1 MPTPV
6 GWAVR
11 FAGSPSGRKVLKT
24 AIRTARSEEG
34 RKLLAQARTVASSA
48 EGRRLIEQAKRV
60 GKSAGLAATSP
71 ENRTRFDALRDRL
84 RVSGSDSP
92 DNRSE

>member
-11 FAGSPSGRKVLKT
+11 FAVSPSGRKVLKT
-24 AIRTARSEEG
+24 VIRTARSEEG
-34 RKLLAQARTVASSA
+34 RKLIAQVRTVANSA

-60 GKSAGLAATSP
+60 GKSAGQAASSS
-71 ENRTRFDALRDRL
+71 ENRTRFDTLRDRL
-84 RVSGSDSP
+84 PRA
-92 DNRSE
+92 RL

>member
-11 FAGSPSGRKVLKT
+11 FAVSPSGRKVLKT

-34 RKLLAQARTVASSA
+34 RKLIAQARSVANSA
-48 EGRRLIEQAKRV
+48 EGRGLIEQAKRV
-60 GKSAGLAATSP
+60 GKSAGLAATSR
-71 ENRTRFDALRDRL
+71 ENRTRFDTLRDRL
-84 RVSGSDSP
+84 RAPGS
-92 DNRSE
+92 